1 MRWSALSAVA
11 AACVVA
17 VPGAVAVGAPRAH
30 AVNGDTHIVGV
41 NTTQTVDCGGGTLF
55 VNGVRNYITA
65 LGTCWAIT
73 TQGSANTVIADTVVN
88 DVTVYGYDQTV
99 YFHNGDPFLFDRG
112 RELGMTNRLQ
122 RVPV

>member
-1 MRWSALSAVA
+1 MKWSTPGAVLA
-11 AACVVA
+11 SCVVA
-17 VPGAVAVGAPRAH
+17 ISGAAAAATPTARA
-30 AVNGDTHIVGV
+30 ANGETHIVGV
-41 NTTQTVDCGGGTLF
+41 NTVQTLDCGGGTLF

-65 LGTCWAIT
+65 LGTCWAVT
-73 TQGSANTVIADTVVN
+73 TQGSANTVIADTIVS